1 MPAKL
6 IGAHMPTGKGLWDA
20 VRKGKEIGC
29 TAVQV
34 FTSSPQVWKSKEP
47 TDEVVAK
54 LAEALKETGIGRHIV
69 SHDSY
74 LINLAAPADEL
85 REKSIEGLKGE
96 IARCSKLGIPYVVSH
111 MGAHVGQGEEAGLKR
126 VAGATKRI
134 LKETPDDVTLL
145 METTAGQGTCLNW
158 SFEHLA
164 TLLDLLKGHK
174 RLGVC
179 LDTCHVF
186 AAGYDLRTKQK
197 YEQTFNEFERLVG
210 CKLIK
215 AVHCNDSK
223 MPFGSRKDRHA
234 HLGEGEIGATAF
246 KCLVRDKRF
255 ENTPILVETPEAE
268 TMHAIN
274 VAKLWKWARARVRMK
289 DEG

>member
-20 VRKGKEIGC
+20 VRKGKAIGC

-34 FTSSPQVWKSKEP
+34 FTSSPQMWKSKEP
-47 TDEVVAK
+47 TDEAVAK

-74 LINLAAPADEL
+74 LINLAALADEL

-111 MGAHVGQGEEAGLKR
+111 MGAHMGQGEEAGLKR
-126 VAGATKRI
+126 VADATKRI

-158 SFEHLA
+158 SFQHLA

-197 YEQTFNEFERLVG
+197 YEQTFKEFERLVG

-246 KCLVRDKRF
+246 QCLVRDKRF

-268 TMHAIN
+268 TMHEGN
-274 VAKLWKWARARVRMK
+274 VAKLWKWRGR
-289 DEG
+289 G